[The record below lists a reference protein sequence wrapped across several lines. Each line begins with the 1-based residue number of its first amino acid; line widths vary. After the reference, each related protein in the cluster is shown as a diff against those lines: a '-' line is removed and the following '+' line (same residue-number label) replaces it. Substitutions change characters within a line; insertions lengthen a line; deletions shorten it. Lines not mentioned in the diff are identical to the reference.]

1 VTTLSFGRPAQSVA
15 VFACPL
21 SPVAGLLREPHLL
34 PVQPIRQWHR
44 RSATPSTIQAP
55 DVGTG
60 GASVK
65 NVDAGMPLEGL
76 CPR

>member
-1 VTTLSFGRPAQSVA
+1 MCAKHVTTLSFGRPAQSVA

-44 RSATPSTIQAP
+44 RTATPSTIQAF
-55 DVGTG
+55 DVG
-60 GASVK
+60 
-65 NVDAGMPLEGL
+65 
-76 CPR
+76 